1 MAERLLIL
9 GGTAEGAAL
18 ARGAADIAGLTVV
31 SSLAGRT
38 RAPTALPG
46 ETRVGGFGG
55 APAMADYLRATG
67 TTMVVD
73 ATHPY
78 AAAISR
84 NAAEACAAVG
94 LPRLN
99 LVRPAWAREPGDDWI
114 RVDDAD
120 AAAAKVGEVGTRA
133 FLTIGRQEIDA
144 FAGLDGVWF
153 LVRLIDPLDAP
164 LPLAHGEVIHGRGP
178 FDIADERAL
187 LAARHIDVVIAKN
200 SGGAATYAKIAAARA
215 MELPVIMVRR
225 PPAPQGERVTSVAAA
240 LAWVANRLGEIGG

>member
-18 ARGAADIAGLTVV
+18 ARGAVGLAGLTVV

-38 RAPTALPG
+38 RAPVPLPG

-67 TTMVVD
+67 TTLVVD

-84 NAAEACAAVG
+84 NAAEACKAAVV
-94 LPRLN
+94 PRLM
-99 LVRPAWAREPGDDWI
+99 LVRPAWTTEPGDGWI
-114 RVDDAD
+114 EADDAD
-120 AAAAKVGEVGTRA
+120 AAAARVADVGTRA
-133 FLTIGRQEIDA
+133 FLTIGRKEIDA

-153 LVRLIDPLDAP
+153 LVRLIDPLGAP
-164 LPLAHGEVIHGRGP
+164 LPLAHGDVIHGRGP
-178 FDIADERAL
+178 FDVADERAL
-187 LAARHIDVVIAKN
+187 LAAHRIDVVIAKN
-200 SGGAATYAKIAAARA
+200 SGGTATYAKIAAAREA
-215 MELPVIMVRR
+215 GVPVIMIRR
-225 PPAPQGERVTSVAAA
+225 PPLPGGETVDDVAAA
-240 LAWVANRLGEIGG
+240 LAWIEHRLAS

>member
-18 ARGAADIAGLTVV
+18 ARGAVDIAGLTVV

-84 NAAEACAAVG
+84 NAAEACTAAVV
-94 LPRLN
+94 PRLM
-99 LVRPAWAREPGDDWI
+99 LVRSAWTAEPGDGWI
-114 RVDDAD
+114 EVDDAD

-178 FDIADERAL
+178 FDVADERAL

-200 SGGAATYAKIAAARA
+200 SGGAATYGKIAAAREA
-215 MELPVIMVRR
+215 ALPVIMIRR
-225 PPAPQGERVTSVAAA
+225 PTPPGGETVDDVATA
-240 LAWVANRLGEIGG
+240 LAWIEHRLTA

>member
-38 RAPTALPG
+38 RAPATLPG

-55 APAMADYLRATG
+55 VPAMAEYLRETG
-67 TTMVVD
+67 TTLVVD

-78 AAAISR
+78 AAAISH
-84 NAAEACAAVG
+84 NAAEACAAAAV
-94 LPRLN
+94 PRLT
-99 LVRPAWAREPGDDWI
+99 LVRAAWTPEPGDDWI
-114 RVDDAD
+114 EVDDAD

-133 FLTIGRQEIDA
+133 FLTIGRKEIGA
-144 FAGLDGVWF
+144 FAGLDGVWI

-164 LPLAHGEVIHGRGP
+164 LPLANGEVIHGRGP
-178 FDIADERAL
+178 FDIVDERAL
-187 LAARHIDVVIAKN
+187 LAAHRIDVVIAKN
-200 SGGAATYAKIAAARA
+200 SGGDATYAKIAAAREA
-215 MELPVIMVRR
+215 GLPVIMIRR
-225 PPAPQGERVTSVAAA
+225 PALPDDETVDDVAAA
-240 LAWVANRLGEIGG
+240 LIWIENHLA

>member
-31 SSLAGRT
+31 SSIAGRT
-38 RAPTALPG
+38 RAPVPLPG

-114 RVDDAD
+114 EVDDAD
-120 AAAAKVGEVGTRA
+120 AAAARLADVGARA
-133 FLTIGRQEIDA
+133 FLTIGRQEIGA

-164 LPLAHGEVIHGRGP
+164 LPPANGEVIHGRGP
-178 FDIADERAL
+178 FDVADERAL
-187 LAARHIDVVIAKN
+187 LAAHRIDVVIAKN
-200 SGGAATYAKIAAARA
+200 SGGDATYAKIAAAREA
-215 MELPVIMVRR
+215 ALPVVMIRR
-225 PPAPQGERVTSVAAA
+225 PPSPGGETVGDVAAA
-240 LAWVANRLGEIGG
+240 LAWIEDRLAF

>member
-55 APAMADYLRATG
+55 ASAMADYLRATG
-67 TTMVVD
+67 TTLVVD

-120 AAAAKVGEVGTRA
+120 AAAAKVAEVGTRA

-200 SGGAATYAKIAAARA
+200 SGGAATYAKIAAAREA
-215 MELPVIMVRR
+215 ALPVIMIRR
-225 PPAPQGERVTSVAAA
+225 PTPPGGETVDDVAAA
-240 LAWVANRLGEIGG
+240 LAWIEHRLTA

>member
-18 ARGAADIAGLTVV
+18 ARGAVGLSGLTVV

-38 RAPTALPG
+38 RAPASLPG

-55 APAMADYLRATG
+55 AVALGEYLRDAG
-67 TTMVVD
+67 ITMVID

-78 AAAISR
+78 AAGISH

-94 LPRLN
+94 RPRLM
-99 LVRPAWAREPGDDWI
+99 LVRPAWTTEPGDDWVE
-114 RVDDAD
+114 VDDAD
-120 AAAAKVGEVGTRA
+120 AAAAKVGEDGTRA
-133 FLTIGRQEIDA
+133 FLTIGRKEIGA

-153 LVRLIDPLDAP
+153 LVRVVEPLDAP

-178 FDIADERAL
+178 FDVADERAL
-187 LAARHIDVVIAKN
+187 LAARRIDVVIAKN
-200 SGGAATYAKIAAARA
+200 SGGAATYGKIAAAREA
-215 MELPVIMVRR
+215 ALPVIMIRR
-225 PPAPQGERVTSVAAA
+225 PPLPGGETVDDVAAA
-240 LAWVANRLGEIGG
+240 LAWIEDRLAS

>member
-18 ARGAADIAGLTVV
+18 ARGAAGLAGLTVV

-38 RAPTALPG
+38 RTPASLPG

-55 APAMADYLRATG
+55 ASAMADYFRATG
-67 TTMVVD
+67 TTMVID

-114 RVDDAD
+114 GVDDAD
-120 AAAAKVGEVGTRA
+120 AAAAKVAEVGTRA
-133 FLTIGRQEIDA
+133 FLTIGRQEIGA

-153 LVRLIDPLDAP
+153 LVRLIDPLDTP

-178 FDIADERAL
+178 FDVADERAL
-187 LAARHIDVVIAKN
+187 LAAHRIDVVIAKN
-200 SGGAATYAKIAAARA
+200 SGGAATYGKIAAAREA
-215 MELPVIMVRR
+215 ALPVVMIRR
-225 PPAPQGERVTSVAAA
+225 PALPGGETVDDVAAA
-240 LAWVANRLGEIGG
+240 LAWIEDRLAS